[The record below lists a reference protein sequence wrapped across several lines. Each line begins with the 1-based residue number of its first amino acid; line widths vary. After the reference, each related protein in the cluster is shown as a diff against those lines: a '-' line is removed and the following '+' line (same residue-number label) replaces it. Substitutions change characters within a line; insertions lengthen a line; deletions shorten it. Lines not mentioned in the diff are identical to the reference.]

1 MLKTQSAAKT
11 FFVKS
16 NCIKKAKLY
25 ISKLNISMKNNF
37 EKLMSSL
44 RERFSEK
51 KKRDKRKEIMNSL
64 FEFKQREKRLHE
76 YFRKIRY
83 LKQNLKNLKSDIAR

>member
-1 MLKTQSAAKT
+1 
-11 FFVKS
+11 
-16 NCIKKAKLY
+16 
-25 ISKLNISMKNNF
+25 MKNNF

-51 KKRDKRKEIMNSL
+51 KKRDKRKKIMNSL
-64 FEFKQREKRLHE
+64 FEFKQQEKRLHE